1 MFRFFKTLF
10 FWGVVKKIKNRVFI
24 IIASLILM
32 AVSNSFFDDILSI
45 TNDSPYFIL
54 SVKWAV
60 LLTLIVVITYQVKK
74 IISINYLSIKKDE
87 VLNNYNGD
95 GDGDE
100 TFSKKH
106 KVLQKDKLTSRS
118 DTIIEKY
125 KRK

>member
-10 FWGVVKKIKNRVFI
+10 FFGVVKKIKNSVFI
-24 IIASLILM
+24 VITSLILM
-32 AVSNSFFDDILSI
+32 AVSNSFFDDMLSI

-74 IISINYLSIKKDE
+74 IISIDYLSIKKDQ
-87 VLNNYNGD
+87 VLNHCN
-95 GDGDE
+95 GDE

-106 KVLQKDKLTSRS
+106 KVLQKDKLTSRL
-118 DTIIEKY
+118 DTIIKKY
-125 KRK
+125 KKK